1 MSVDWT
7 DLKQR
12 VIYPEGDDLWVRVYD
27 SKRASLGSFPDPVPD
42 VPVGL
47 GHHLQGRSIP
57 TSLEDHGKVS
67 SSHNEKTVLVGT
79 FGPEE
84 LHNLNL
90 AIDGELFDGSEALW
104 CHTEDLKVVYLGQH
118 KV

>member
-1 MSVDWT
+1 MA
-7 DLKQR
+7 R
-12 VIYPEGDDLWVRVYD
+12 P
-27 SKRASLGSFPDPVPD
+27 
-42 VPVGL
+42 
-47 GHHLQGRSIP
+47 
-57 TSLEDHGKVS
+57 SLEDHGKVS

-84 LHNLNL
+84 LHHLNL

-104 CHTEDLKVVYLGQH
+104 CHTEDLKVVHLGQH